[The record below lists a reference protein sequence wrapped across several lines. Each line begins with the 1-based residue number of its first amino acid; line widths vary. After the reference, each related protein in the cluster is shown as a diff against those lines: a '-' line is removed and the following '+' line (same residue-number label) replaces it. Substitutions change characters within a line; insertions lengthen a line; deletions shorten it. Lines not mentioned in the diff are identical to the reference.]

1 MNPGESPADA
11 IVRHLSGVRAR
22 ELWVVANDLRDKLL
36 KIDAEIEELDSGNE
50 DNLTDERL
58 DELERAEEEDNRRL
72 ESVEAALE
80 RALVDASTVKTTSPS
95 KQDNQK
101 EDEKNKAAPI
111 ATATATSPLLSSL
124 LQSSSTSSKA
134 SEATEDATSEVT
146 AVESKVEGDPTAKS
160 TAETESASSEVAA
173 SEAVKV
179 EEEGEEMVDVE
190 KDNKGWVHQSRP
202 CDLISDSIKLDLI
215 LYETE
220 FWTHFQ
226 KFDTKPNLTPP
237 NFTNEP
243 SKG

>member
-50 DNLTDERL
+50 DNLSDERL
-58 DELERAEEEDNRRL
+58 DELERAEEEDGRRL

-80 RALVDASTVKTTSPS
+80 RALVDASTVKTSPS
-95 KQDNQK
+95 KQDNP

-124 LQSSSTSSKA
+124 LQSSSTSSPAQKA
-134 SEATEDATSEVT
+134 SEAAEATEDATSEVT
-146 AVESKVEGDPTAKS
+146 AVESKVEGDLTAKS
-160 TAETESASSEVAA
+160 TAEMESASSEVAA
-173 SEAVKV
+173 SDAIKM

-190 KDNKGWVHQSRP
+190 KDNKGWVHQSR
-202 CDLISDSIKLDLI
+202 
-215 LYETE
+215 ETV
-220 FWTHFQ
+220 
-226 KFDTKPNLTPP
+226 
-237 NFTNEP
+237 
-243 SKG
+243 

>member
-50 DNLTDERL
+50 DNLSDERL
-58 DELERAEEEDNRRL
+58 DELERAEEEDGRRL

-80 RALVDASTVKTTSPS
+80 RALVDASTVKTSPS
-95 KQDNQK
+95 KQDSNP

-124 LQSSSTSSKA
+124 LQSSSTSSPAQKA
-134 SEATEDATSEVT
+134 SEAAEATEDATSEVT
-146 AVESKVEGDPTAKS
+146 AVESKVEGDLTAKS
-160 TAETESASSEVAA
+160 TAEMESASSEVAA
-173 SEAVKV
+173 SDAIKM

-190 KDNKGWVHQSRP
+190 KDNKGWVHQSRETVRLDIGFHQIRP
-202 CDLISDSIKLDLI
+202 DLRLNSGLI
-215 LYETE
+215 
-220 FWTHFQ
+220 F
-226 KFDTKPNLTPP
+226 KNLIENQT
-237 NFTNEP
+237 
-243 SKG
+243 

>member
-50 DNLTDERL
+50 DNLSDERL
-58 DELERAEEEDNRRL
+58 DELERAEEEDGRRL

-80 RALVDASTVKTTSPS
+80 RALVDASTVKTSPS
-95 KQDNQK
+95 KQDNP

-124 LQSSSTSSKA
+124 LQSSSTSSPAQKA
-134 SEATEDATSEVT
+134 SEATEATEDATSEVT
-146 AVESKVEGDPTAKS
+146 AVESKVEGDLTAKS
-160 TAETESASSEVAA
+160 TAEMESASSEVAA
-173 SEAVKV
+173 SDAIKM

-190 KDNKGWVHQSRP
+190 KDNKGWVHQSR
-202 CDLISDSIKLDLI
+202 
-215 LYETE
+215 ETV
-220 FWTHFQ
+220 
-226 KFDTKPNLTPP
+226 
-237 NFTNEP
+237 
-243 SKG
+243 

>member
-50 DNLTDERL
+50 DNLSDERL
-58 DELERAEEEDNRRL
+58 DELERAEEEDGRRL

-80 RALVDASTVKTTSPS
+80 RALVDASTVKTSPS
-95 KQDNQK
+95 KQDNQP

-124 LQSSSTSSKA
+124 LQSSSTSSPAQKA
-134 SEATEDATSEVT
+134 SEAAEATEDATSEVT
-146 AVESKVEGDPTAKS
+146 AVESKVEGDLTAKS
-160 TAETESASSEVAA
+160 TAEMESASSEVAA
-173 SEAVKV
+173 SDAIKM

-190 KDNKGWVHQSRP
+190 KDNKGWVHQSR
-202 CDLISDSIKLDLI
+202 
-215 LYETE
+215 EAV
-220 FWTHFQ
+220 
-226 KFDTKPNLTPP
+226 
-237 NFTNEP
+237 
-243 SKG
+243 

>member
-50 DNLTDERL
+50 DNLSDERL
-58 DELERAEEEDNRRL
+58 DELERAEEEDGRRL

-80 RALVDASTVKTTSPS
+80 RALVDASTVKTSPS
-95 KQDNQK
+95 KQDNP

-124 LQSSSTSSKA
+124 LQSSSTSSPAQKA
-134 SEATEDATSEVT
+134 SEATEATEDATSEVT
-146 AVESKVEGDPTAKS
+146 AVESKVEGDLTAKS
-160 TAETESASSEVAA
+160 TAEMESASSEVAA
-173 SEAVKV
+173 SDAIKM

-190 KDNKGWVHQSRP
+190 KDNKGWVHQSR
-202 CDLISDSIKLDLI
+202 
-215 LYETE
+215 ETAA
-220 FWTHFQ
+220 
-226 KFDTKPNLTPP
+226 
-237 NFTNEP
+237 
-243 SKG
+243 

>member
-50 DNLTDERL
+50 DNLSDERL
-58 DELERAEEEDNRRL
+58 DELERAEEEDGRRL

-80 RALVDASTVKTTSPS
+80 RALVDASTVKTSPS
-95 KQDNQK
+95 KQDNP

-124 LQSSSTSSKA
+124 LQSSSTSSPAQKA

-146 AVESKVEGDPTAKS
+146 AVESKVEGDLTAKS
-160 TAETESASSEVAA
+160 TAEMESASSEVAA
-173 SEAVKV
+173 SDAIKM

-190 KDNKGWVHQSRP
+190 KDNKGWVHQSR
-202 CDLISDSIKLDLI
+202 
-215 LYETE
+215 ETV
-220 FWTHFQ
+220 
-226 KFDTKPNLTPP
+226 
-237 NFTNEP
+237 
-243 SKG
+243 

>member
-50 DNLTDERL
+50 DNLSDERL
-58 DELERAEEEDNRRL
+58 DELERAEEEDGRRL

-80 RALVDASTVKTTSPS
+80 RALVDASTVKTSPS
-95 KQDNQK
+95 KQDNNP

-124 LQSSSTSSKA
+124 LQSSSTSSPAQKA
-134 SEATEDATSEVT
+134 SEATEATEDATSEVT
-146 AVESKVEGDPTAKS
+146 AVESKVEGDLTAKS
-160 TAETESASSEVAA
+160 TAEMESASSEVAA
-173 SEAVKV
+173 SDAIKM

-190 KDNKGWVHQSRP
+190 KDNKGWVHQSR
-202 CDLISDSIKLDLI
+202 
-215 LYETE
+215 ETV
-220 FWTHFQ
+220 
-226 KFDTKPNLTPP
+226 
-237 NFTNEP
+237 
-243 SKG
+243 